1 MRFSY
6 KPVTATLALYLML
19 AQVAAADSSLG
30 DSATADGSPGE
41 FNTAELE
48 NTRAKE
54 VRAVQ
59 RDALP
64 GELLYQKVFRQASSD
79 VGAFTIEEKTDRL
92 LISLHDKPATQF
104 VFRDEKI
111 LRPYFAAV
119 HAPNG
124 LQVTRNHPPIAG
136 TDAADHD
143 TMHPG
148 LWLGFGDISG
158 NDYWRNKSRIEHLR
172 FIEPPS
178 AKGDEL
184 TFATE
189 SQLLTPD
196 GQPLCRMVCRFTLV
210 SRRSGWL
217 LIWDTVFHADN
228 RDVVFG
234 DQEEMGFGA
243 RVATPMTEKNGG
255 RILNSNGL
263 QTAARTW
270 GQPAKWCDYSKA
282 VGFRQ
287 GGITLMAAS
296 SNFRESWWHNRDY
309 GVFVANPFGRAAMKQ
324 GRAQCHHCQAG
335 RILPHHLWRIRA

>member
-1 MRFSY
+1 MTQFILNRT
-6 KPVTATLALYLML
+6 TALLMAVMFFGQHVADLAAFLLPQTARTGVAAGML
-19 AQVAAADSSLG
+19 APMPKYDSG
-30 DSATADGSPGE
+30 
-41 FNTAELE
+41 F
-48 NTRAKE
+48 
-54 VRAVQ
+54 
-59 RDALP
+59 
-64 GELLYQKVFRQASSD
+64 
-79 VGAFTIEEKTDRL
+79 VGGFTVEEKDDRL
-92 LISLHDKPATQF
+92 LILLHDKPVAQF
-104 VFRDEKI
+104 VFHDEKI
-111 LRPYFAAV
+111 LRPYFAGV

-172 FIEPPS
+172 FTEPPS
-178 AKGDEL
+178 VSGDRL
-184 TFATE
+184 TFSTE
-189 SQLLTPD
+189 SQLLTSD

-210 SRRSGWL
+210 SRPSGWL

-228 RDVVFG
+228 RDFAFG

-255 RILNSNGL
+255 RLLNSSGL
-263 QTAARTW
+263 QTAAKTW
-270 GQPAKWCDYSKA
+270 GQPANWCDYA
-282 VGFRQ
+282 DTVGDRE
-287 GGITLMAAS
+287 GGITLMTAS

-324 GRAQCHHCQAG
+324 GEPSSVAVQQSTSF
-335 RILPHHLWRIRA
+335 RITFGAFVHDGIAIDAASEYTEFEKLAKP